1 MIFALVAVLSG
12 AALYAACVAAAALQA
27 GGASA
32 LWWLAVVAVALCH
45 AGSGLLAMN
54 APAAGQGIASATGS
68 AVSLGITGIV
78 LAAALLLVFRF
89 PIRLPPGT
97 AMLLLGA
104 CVVVG
109 AMVLAV
115 AYSRRIADPGARRQ
129 NSQH

>member
-12 AALYAACVAAAALQA
+12 AALYAACVAAVALQA

-32 LWWLAVVAVALCH
+32 LWWLAVAAVALCH
-45 AGSGLLAMN
+45 AGSGLLAMS
-54 APAAGQGIASATGS
+54 ARAAGQGFASATS
-68 AVSLGITGIV
+68 PAISLGITGIV

-89 PIRLPPGT
+89 PIHVSQEA

-115 AYSRRIADPGARRQ
+115 AYSRRIADPGARRPGRR
-129 NSQH
+129 H